1 MNVEESLK
9 HIPKEGLLKITRS
22 QRSAIDEPQRVALI
36 RKGNEFFNA
45 GKIDQAKRIFITTGY
60 GDGLTR
66 IGDYHYG
73 REEPLE
79 ALRMYWLAPSP
90 KKIDYMMER
99 ITAIVQKWLSEE
111 GKGKNEQRP
120 DRRE

>member
-1 MNVEESLK
+1 MSVEESLK

-22 QRSAIDEPQRVALI
+22 RQSSIEGSQRAALI
-36 RKGNEFFNA
+36 RKGNELFNA
-45 GKIDQAKRIFITTGY
+45 GDIDQAKRIFIATGY

-66 IGDYHYG
+66 IGDYHYSK
-73 REEPLE
+73 EAPLE

-90 KKIDYMMER
+90 KKIEHMMER

-120 DRRE
+120 D

>member
-1 MNVEESLK
+1 MSVEESLK

-22 QRSAIDEPQRVALI
+22 RQAPIDGPQRVALI

-45 GKIDQAKRIFITTGY
+45 GKINQAKRIFITTGY

-66 IGDYHYG
+66 IGDYHYSK
-73 REEPLE
+73 EEPLE

-90 KKIDYMMER
+90 KKIEYLMER

-111 GKGKNEQRP
+111 GKGKNEQKP
-120 DRRE
+120 N